1 MGYTI
6 RKSDGT
12 LLIDLADGTT
22 DVSKTSLTLIG
33 KNVSEFGKAQNEN
46 FVRMLEHFA
55 STVEPVNPL
64 QGQFWFNKTNE
75 QVFVRTSTGFRS
87 IGPFTGSTTQTV
99 DNNSTATATTA
110 FVHSVI
116 PLGSIIMWYG
126 TIIAIPAGW
135 ALCNG
140 QTVNGVTTP
149 DLRDR
154 FIIGAGNDFV
164 PGNTGGAR
172 TTTSVAA
179 HTHGYSGNS
188 SVESADH
195 THSGVTASA
204 GNHNHGMPGD
214 DQLSFANNVAGW
226 VANSRGAFN
235 YDARSVG
242 GGGAQVWDTTSAGN
256 HNHTITTGGQSGSH
270 THSFGG
276 TTSATGSASVD
287 ILNPYYALAFIM
299 KVI

>member
-1 MGYTI
+1 MTYSI

-33 KNVSEFGKAQNEN
+33 KNVSAFGKSQNEN
-46 FVRMLEHFA
+46 FVRLLENFNG
-55 STVEPVNPL
+55 TVEPVNPL
-64 QGQFWFNKTNE
+64 QGQLWFNKSNE
-75 QVFVRTSTGFRS
+75 QMYVRTASGFRS
-87 IGPFTGSTTQTV
+87 MGPFTSTTTQSV

-116 PLGSIIMWYG
+116 PLGSILMWYG
-126 TIIAIPAGW
+126 VIANIPSGW

-140 QTVNGVTTP
+140 QTVNGVVTP

-154 FIIGAGNDFV
+154 FIVGAGNDFA

-172 TTTSVAA
+172 SITTVVA
-179 HTHGYSGNS
+179 HTHGFSGNS

-195 THSGVTASA
+195 SHSGVTASA

-214 DQLSFANNVAGW
+214 DQLAFANGVAGW
-226 VANSRGAFN
+226 TSNSRGAFN

-242 GGGAQVWDTTSAGN
+242 GGAGQVWDTTTAGN
-256 HNHTITTGGQSGSH
+256 HNHTFTTGGQSGSH

-276 TTSATGSASVD
+276 TTSATGNASVD

-299 KVI
+299 KII